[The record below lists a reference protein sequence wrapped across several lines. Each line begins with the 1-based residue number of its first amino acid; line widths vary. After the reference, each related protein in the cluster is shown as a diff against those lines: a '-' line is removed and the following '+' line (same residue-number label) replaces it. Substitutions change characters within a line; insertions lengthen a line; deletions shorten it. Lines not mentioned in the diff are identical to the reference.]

1 MNSIVIAN
9 TEQFTYV
16 TLIDELGKLIE
27 CHPYSGQQASV
38 VGNIYVGVVKN
49 KIKGIGGY
57 FVDFGQEKNG
67 FLPIG
72 KSNNQLSPGQSVII
86 QVDKD
91 AYGTKG
97 AKLSTKLSFNG
108 EYAVLVTDSCDIHF
122 SAKLPEDARTKGL
135 KSIFSNY
142 KSEEFGFIVRTNAYE
157 GSNEAIT
164 EEIESLIED
173 YKHME
178 AVKDFRPNHSLLHS
192 ANKGWIKYVQNMNKT
207 GVEKILVDSKDD
219 ETEIKEYLTEIS
231 LHNDITVELKADLF
245 NLYDLDNKINK
256 ATRRKVWL
264 PSGASL
270 VIDRTEAMYVIDV
283 NSDKNISKRNNQRN
297 LLKINKEAAKEIAI
311 QIRLRNLSGIILVD
325 FIDLEYKE
333 DEKELLSYME
343 RRLAG
348 DSIRTILHGLTTLGI
363 MELTRKRLEP
373 SLEDKLFT
381 NKKL

>member
-9 TEQFTYV
+9 TDQFTYV
-16 TLIDELGKLIE
+16 ILIDELGKLVE
-27 CHPYSGQQASV
+27 CHPYSIKKASI
-38 VGNIYVGVVKN
+38 VGNIYVGVIKN

-72 KSNNQLSPGQSVII
+72 KSNNKLSPGQSVII

-91 AYGTKG
+91 AYGSKG

-108 EYAVLVTDSCDIHF
+108 EYAVLVTDSTDIHF
-122 SAKLPEDARTKGL
+122 SSKLPEDARTKGL
-135 KSIFSNY
+135 KSIFSNF
-142 KSEEFGFIVRTNAYE
+142 KSDDYGFIVRTNAYE
-157 GSNEAIT
+157 GSNEAII
-164 EEIESLIED
+164 EEIETLVED
-173 YKHME
+173 YKHIE

-192 ANKGWIKYVQNMNKT
+192 ANKGWIKYVQNMNKSDVDT
-207 GVEKILVDSKDD
+207 IVVENKDNED
-219 ETEIKEYLTEIS
+219 EIKEYLREIS

-245 NLYDLDNKINK
+245 KIFDLESKLNK

-297 LLKINKEAAKEIAI
+297 LLKINKEAAKEIAV

-325 FIDLEYKE
+325 FIDLEYKD
-333 DEKELLSYME
+333 DEKELVSYME
-343 RRLAG
+343 RRLAD

-373 SLEDKLFT
+373 SLEDKLN
-381 NKKL
+381 NK